1 MKGTS
6 GMRTRMAHAS
16 FAPLEISVRDSRS
29 IQMRTTANGWRKQRS
44 SSTSFF
50 MVPNLGHAPAGIRPA
65 TTTGWPRTP
74 QTAPTGHVPD
84 GVNPARPRTAPT
96 PHVPG
101 GAGIAWSLRC
111 HWNADANRHAE
122 PARPQP
128 GLARPADAAL
138 PGPAAGRAGP
148 RRGRDRDGRAPGRSA
163 GPGAF
168 PALLRSVVSAGRF
181 PARRPGRA
189 AGKPAGGTDSPD
201 AQHHP
206 PRLRPR
212 LPDV

>member
-29 IQMRTTANGWRKQRS
+29 IQMRTTAKGWRKQRS
-44 SSTSFF
+44 NSTSFF
-50 MVPNLGHAPAGIRPA
+50 MIPNLGHARPGFAAPRRRLAGAGWNPGPV
-65 TTTGWPRTP
+65 TTTGWRRT
-74 QTAPTGHVPD
+74 
-84 GVNPARPRTAPT
+84 PRTAPAR
-96 PHVPG
+96 HVAG

-111 HWNADANRHAE
+111 HWNADAHRHAE

-168 PALLRSVVSAGRF
+168 PALLRSVVPAGRF
-181 PARRPGRA
+181 PAR
-189 AGKPAGGTDSPD
+189 
-201 AQHHP
+201 
-206 PRLRPR
+206 
-212 LPDV
+212 